1 MEISFTILNHH
12 KTYKAL
18 IQIYISLLTYK
29 YIYFGFCSIMGHKGI
44 VSKNYWLLFSFL
56 HSSRDVL

>member
-1 MEISFTILNHH
+1 
-12 KTYKAL
+12 L

-56 HSSRDVL
+56 HSSHDVL